1 MAYEYEES
9 NKQIVFTVD
18 NESSMDELNERIKE
32 LKEVYRKAKAWEE
45 LKDKLTEDYI
55 EQIRYIN
62 QHSITDANDT
72 WSSGWNM
79 STAQQLYTDLHL
91 MDKLDG
97 TNEFSNLL
105 SDLEDE

>member
-1 MAYEYEES
+1 MKDREY
-9 NKQIVFTVD
+9 KDAWQ
-18 NESSMDELNERIKE
+18 E
-32 LKEVYRKAKAWEE
+32 LKGI
-45 LKDKLTEDYI
+45 LTKDYI
-55 EQIRYIN
+55 EQIDFIN
-62 QHSITDANDT
+62 QHKITDADET

-105 SDLEDE
+105 NDMEDE